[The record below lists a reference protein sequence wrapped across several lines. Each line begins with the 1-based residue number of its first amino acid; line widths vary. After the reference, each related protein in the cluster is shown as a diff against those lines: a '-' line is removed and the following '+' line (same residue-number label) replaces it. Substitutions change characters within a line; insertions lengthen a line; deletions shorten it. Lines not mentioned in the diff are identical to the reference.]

1 MCLQNFKCHF
11 TCKKLFITDRGQI
24 CSDKQLEKRKT
35 FQNLQNKLR
44 QSSAYENIG
53 QRYAAATFKEILG
66 KCLCVGLFLILS
78 LLLMSFLSLSLTLTQ
93 SLSLSLP
100 LYPSLTYSFYISLSS
115 ANESQKTQKPNNVL
129 IVWWVEI
136 VWDLFIYLFG
146 PLNNFTNRTI
156 NCILNVG
163 VSTYWSKLKSNVSC
177 SLNAMT
183 WEAYCLKKVRYLWG
197 TRKFYQI
204 YLFLSLGVSCGA

>member
-1 MCLQNFKCHF
+1 MCRFIFNFVSV
-11 TCKKLFITDRGQI
+11 TL
-24 CSDKQLEKRKT
+24 
-35 FQNLQNKLR
+35 
-44 QSSAYENIG
+44 A
-53 QRYAAATFKEILG
+53 
-66 KCLCVGLFLILS
+66 S
-78 LLLMSFLSLSLTLTQ
+78 LLLTHSYSVSLSLCIP
-93 SLSLSLP
+93 LS
-100 LYPSLTYSFYISLSS
+100 PSLTYSFYISLSS
-115 ANESQKTQKPNNVL
+115 ANESQKTLKPNNVL
-129 IVWWVEI
+129 IVWWVKI

-183 WEAYCLKKVRYLWG
+183 WEAYCLKKIRYLWG

>member
-53 QRYAAATFKEILG
+53 RRYGVAKCKEILG

-78 LLLMSFLSLSLTLTQ
+78 LLLLPFLSLSPSLP
-93 SLSLSLP
+93 LSLS
-100 LYPSLTYSFYISLSS
+100 PSLTYSLYISLSS
-115 ANESQKTQKPNNVL
+115 ANESQKTPKPNNVL
-129 IVWWVEI
+129 IVWWVKI

-163 VSTYWSKLKSNVSC
+163 VSTYWSKIKSNVSC

-183 WEAYCLKKVRYLWG
+183 WEAYCFEKVRYLWG